1 MHNRQVA
8 HAKMSTSVSIASN
21 WSLVVTTSLFYG
33 RDGMALAFNSI
44 IPVTPAAG
52 RGDSVRWP
60 AAEANP
66 SAPRCVSLLRHYK
79 VIVKSRYDGVIL
91 ALTYKDS

>member
-1 MHNRQVA
+1 MHNRQVV

-33 RDGMALAFNSI
+33 RDGMALAFNST

-52 RGDSVRWP
+52 RGDSEP
-60 AAEANP
+60 IP
-66 SAPRCVSLLRHYK
+66 LLLDVCHYY
-79 VIVKSRYDGVIL
+79 VIIKL
-91 ALTYKDS
+91 

>member
-33 RDGMALAFNSI
+33 RDGMALAFNST

-52 RGDSVRWP
+52 RGDSEP
-60 AAEANP
+60 IP
-66 SAPRCVSLLRHYK
+66 LLLDVCHYY
-79 VIVKSRYDGVIL
+79 VIIKL
-91 ALTYKDS
+91 